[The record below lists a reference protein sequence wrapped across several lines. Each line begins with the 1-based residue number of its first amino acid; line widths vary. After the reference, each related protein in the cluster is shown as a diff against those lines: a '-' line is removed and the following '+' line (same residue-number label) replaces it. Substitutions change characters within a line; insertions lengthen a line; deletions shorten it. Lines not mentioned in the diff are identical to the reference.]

1 MNTAGLFIIA
11 ALITFFTLLTPVK
24 AQIRIAPVTSIG
36 DTVTCH
42 VGGKT
47 FQYRPDHSLIS
58 AESWTGKAVEA
69 QAIFDKISDYTNL
82 RTNIYTVPVTNM
94 TVNVEICPGEENYIV
109 YNAEWVRELYR
120 ETNNLWVLYAV
131 MAHEAGHYVLGHQHT
146 TLGSNPRIELEADEY
161 AGEVLAKMGASL
173 DNAQAAFK
181 SEKMGPPSHTHPPI
195 NQRLDAVKAGWSKVV
210 KRGPSDTVPAA
221 LKNKI
226 WLEDGTTIK
235 GERVY
240 LEFELNGR
248 VRTRTASDIV
258 GYVAANVRWS
268 FAGNTLQVEYLDLD
282 TNKVLTEY
290 RGAIKGDRIEGSYKN
305 FETSSSSS
313 WLLTSV
319 DYIPR

>member
-1 MNTAGLFIIA
+1 MNTTQSFIMA
-11 ALITFFTLLTPVK
+11 ALITLFAVLTPIQ

-42 VGGKT
+42 VGGRS
-47 FQYRPDHSLIS
+47 FEYRPDHSLIS
-58 AESWTGKAVEA
+58 ARSWTGKAYEA
-69 QAIFDKISDYTNL
+69 QAIFDRVSGYTNL
-82 RTNIYTVPVTNM
+82 RTNIYTVPVTNS
-94 TVNVEICPGEENYIV
+94 TVNVEICPGEKNYIV
-109 YNAEWVRELYR
+109 YNADWVRKLYS

-146 TLGSNPRIELEADEY
+146 ALGSNLEIELQADEY
-161 AGEVLAKMGASL
+161 AGEVLVKMGASL
-173 DNAQAAFK
+173 EDAQAAFK

-195 NQRLDAVKAGWSKVV
+195 NQRLDAVKAGWSKAG
-210 KRGPSDTVPAA
+210 KSRPADTIPAA

-226 WLEDGTTIK
+226 WLEAGTTIK

-240 LEFELNGR
+240 LEFESNGR

-258 GYVAANVRWS
+258 GHVAANVRWS
-268 FAGNTLQVEYLDLD
+268 FAGNTVQVEYLDLD
-282 TNKVLTEY
+282 TNKVLSEF

-305 FETSSSSS
+305 FDTGSSSQ